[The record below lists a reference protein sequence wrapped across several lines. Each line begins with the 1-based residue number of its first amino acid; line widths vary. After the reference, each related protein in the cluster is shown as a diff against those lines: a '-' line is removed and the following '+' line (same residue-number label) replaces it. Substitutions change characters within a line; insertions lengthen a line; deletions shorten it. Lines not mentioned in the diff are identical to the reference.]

1 MAKDALGNCV
11 PTAMIV
17 IIIIIIILVIIII
30 IIIILI
36 IIIIIAIKLV
46 VFLRV
51 LNEVDFAQERQL

>member
-17 IIIIIIILVIIII
+17 IILVIIII

-51 LNEVDFAQERQL
+51 LKEVDFAQERQL